1 MQIRFK
7 WNINRDLCKINH
19 IQRLR
24 KSASIKSLAK
34 IPVLFLL
41 ISKPKMNEFSAAV
54 VKNQQLTIMVPISP
68 WVRRNNLEDY
78 GVIFYWSIPLT
89 LKSLAISKNSV
100 LALRHGLNFSFPH
113 TRERISLPPYLHD
126 VCSRDYSFT

>member
-78 GVIFYWSIPLT
+78 GVIFY
-89 LKSLAISKNSV
+89 
-100 LALRHGLNFSFPH
+100 
-113 TRERISLPPYLHD
+113 
-126 VCSRDYSFT
+126 